1 MSSVLP
7 VLLALVTA
15 FGLTLAYGWSRGSR
29 STRHFAFVVGTG
41 MVIAGLAPFAVD
53 ALDAGTAGMVLLA
66 GVLLAWGIVAVH
78 LADSTS
84 KGSLTEIAAGI
95 QQASRL
101 DLRVVTSPATP
112 EARAAAE
119 SLSAL
124 TSALRDTVAKLRRAT
139 EAASNDARA
148 LRDNAGGVTGELP
161 RRGEKIGAG
170 ATSAASVA
178 EAIEVASRDLST
190 LSASVSRCSS
200 ASLEGEASVE
210 EASGGAEKL
219 VALLEQVGACIG
231 EAQGSSRSVARN
243 VESVAAVSE
252 ETASAMTQ
260 MDASIRAVDRNAD
273 ETAKLSLQVQRD
285 AESGVDSVNQ
295 TIQGIGR
302 IRDYSL
308 EVAGVVGSLGR
319 RAEAIGDVVT
329 VINEVAEQTNLLALN
344 AAIIAAQAGE
354 HGKSFAVVA
363 DEIKDLAERTAASTK
378 EIQELVRNVQ
388 EETANAVQVIE
399 RGKKSVTEGVELS
412 GRAGAALAKILESAR
427 RSTHMAQ
434 EIARATT
441 EQGKGSQM
449 AAQSIARVA
458 QMLEGIRAEAGGQVK
473 NGEKLTRTAED
484 LKLVTAEIR
493 AAVRAAARNGK
504 EIVRDA
510 AGISSDAKR
519 IEGALRAKAT
529 EAEHIARLLT
539 ELGDSSADG
548 KMKQLEAAARELEG
562 HLSVVRGELDRFAI

>member
-1 MSSVLP
+1 MSSIV
-7 VLLALVTA
+7 LALLTA

-29 STRHFAFVVGTG
+29 STRQLALLFAVG
-41 MVIAGLAPFAVD
+41 MLLAGLLPLGVIL
-53 ALDAGTAGMVLLA
+53 LDAGTAGVVLLA
-66 GVLLAWGIVAVH
+66 AALWAFGMVCVH
-78 LADSTS
+78 LADTAT
-84 KGSLTEIAAGI
+84 KGTLTELTSAL

-101 DLRVVTSPATP
+101 DLRVIANPATP
-112 EARAAAE
+112 EAKAAAD
-119 SLSAL
+119 SLAAL
-124 TSALRDTVAKLRRAT
+124 NTALRDSVSKLRRAT
-139 EAASNDARA
+139 EASSSDAKSIREA
-148 LRDNAGGVTGELP
+148 AAAVANELP
-161 RRGEKIGAG
+161 RRGERLGSGAS
-170 ATSAASVA
+170 SASSVA
-178 EAIEVASRDLST
+178 EALETAGRDLGT
-190 LSASVSRCSS
+190 LATSVARASS
-200 ASLEGEASVE
+200 ASLEAEASIE
-210 EASGGAEKL
+210 EASGGTEKL
-219 VALLEQVGACIG
+219 AALLEQVGAG
-231 EAQGSSRSVARN
+231 LTEAQASSRSVARN
-243 VESVAAVSE
+243 VEAVAGVSE

-295 TIQGIGR
+295 TINGIGR

-412 GRAGAALAKILESAR
+412 GRAGAALAKILDSAR

-434 EIARATT
+434 EIARATA

-449 AAQSIARVA
+449 AASSIARVA
-458 QMLEGIRAEAGGQVK
+458 QMLEGIRAEADGQVRT
-473 NGEKLTRTAED
+473 GERLNRTSDD
-484 LKLVTAEIR
+484 LKAVSAEIR
-493 AAVRAAARNGK
+493 AAVRSAARNGK
-504 EIVRDA
+504 EIVRESA
-510 AGISSDAKR
+510 AIAAESKR
-519 IEGALRAKAT
+519 IDAGLRAKSADM
-529 EAEHIARLLT
+529 EQIARLLT
-539 ELGDSSADG
+539 ELGDAG
-548 KMKQLEAAARELEG
+548 AEGRVKQLEVAARELEG
-562 HLSVVRGELDRFAI
+562 HLSVVRGELDRYAM